1 MTGTQGPGTGSG
13 STAGGGIPA
22 WPAGGP
28 CVDNLSADGA
38 LAHRELPRRPAGP
51 PCSQRR
57 QPESPGGT
65 RAQPC
70 VCIRASLH
78 PPTLPASG
86 GGVGETCRDAG
97 NPGSPA
103 PEPCPR
109 PPALTRLSLVGGVR
123 DAAGRGWGLRPEAGI
138 IRWPVW
144 ELQPHQQRVSA
155 SPFPTV
161 VGSILRVAVLRCSRQ
176 PPGWAWGG
184 AQPGQS
190 QQGPCVCVCVCVSVL
205 CVPAT
210 PDGLR
215 RKDRGRLSDL
225 SEFCLIPAPTAAA
238 LPVVLRKGSRCARPP
253 SPQRCGG

>member
-1 MTGTQGPGTGSG
+1 M
-13 STAGGGIPA
+13 ST
-22 WPAGGP
+22 
-28 CVDNLSADGA
+28 DLMMLSSHLILCCPLLLLPSLFPNIRVFTSESA
-38 LAHRELPRRPAGP
+38 LG
-51 PCSQRR
+51 
-57 QPESPGGT
+57 
-65 RAQPC
+65 
-70 VCIRASLH
+70 
-78 PPTLPASG
+78 
-86 GGVGETCRDAG
+86 
-97 NPGSPA
+97 
-103 PEPCPR
+103 
-109 PPALTRLSLVGGVR
+109 
-123 DAAGRGWGLRPEAGI
+123 

-144 ELQPHQQRVSA
+144 ELQPHQHHVST

-184 AQPGQS
+184 VQPGQS

-225 SEFCLIPAPTAAA
+225 NELGLIPAPTAAA